1 MYLPQSRLES
11 EEPMARPRIYFVVQP
26 TVAHYREPL
35 LRRLLESTRYDFDL
49 VGRFK
54 NSEST
59 AVDEIHSAADEVLAK
74 VRPLTFSKIRGYWW
88 EHGQVREIWAGAHDA
103 YVIAGRIPTVSAWA
117 ACAVAALRGRTLIM
131 WGHGWKRPEDGLKR
145 RVRLAFYRLTDGLL
159 VYGDRAKELGSSYG
173 VPAEKIQVIYNS
185 IYPEA
190 LTTMARESAAHPGQA
205 PDDDGANP
213 TIIYSSR
220 LTTRHRLDLLAEALG
235 GMPAAAR
242 PKLLIVGEG
251 AERPRLE
258 QVFAEHGVDAEFLG
272 AVYDYE
278 QLRELYARADL
289 AVSVGGAGLNVT
301 QSMSFGVPVL
311 AEDGNPDS
319 SPEIEAVVEGVTG
332 RYYQTGDA
340 GSLRR
345 VLAELLAAPAQ
356 LRQLGEASLAVVRER
371 YTAEKHAEAIEDA
384 LDRLL
389 ARAKRG

>member
-1 MYLPQSRLES
+1 
-11 EEPMARPRIYFVVQP
+11 MARPRVYFVVQP

-35 LRRLLESTRYDFDL
+35 LRRLLDSTRYDFDL

-54 NSEST
+54 NSEAT
-59 AVDEIHSAADEVLAK
+59 AADTIHSAAEEVLAK
-74 VRPLTFSKIRGYWW
+74 VRPLRFSAIREFWW
-88 EHGQVREIWAGAHDA
+88 EHGQVREIWAGEHDA
-103 YVIAGRIPTVSAWA
+103 YVIAGRIPTLSAWV

-131 WGHGWKRPEDGLKR
+131 WGHGWKRPEAGLKR
-145 RVRLAFYRLTDGLL
+145 QVRLAFYRLTDGLL
-159 VYGDRAKELGSSYG
+159 VYGDRARELGSSYG

-190 LTTMARESAAHPGQA
+190 LTCLARESAIPENGET
-205 PDDDGANP
+205 PDDDAGSAG

-235 GMPAAAR
+235 EMPDAAR
-242 PKLLIVGEG
+242 PKVLIVGEG

-258 QVFAEHGVDAEFLG
+258 QVFADHGVDAQFLG

-278 QLRELYARADL
+278 QLRGLYARADL

-301 QSMSFGVPVL
+301 QAMSFGVPVL
-311 AEDGNPDS
+311 AEDGDPDS
-319 SPEIEAVVEGVTG
+319 SPEIEAVIEGVTG

-345 VLAELLAAPAQ
+345 VLTELLAAPAQ
-356 LRQLGEASLAVVRER
+356 LRQLGEASLGVVRER
-371 YTAEKHAEAIEDA
+371 YTAEKHAAAIEDA
-384 LDRLL
+384 LAVLL
-389 ARAKRG
+389 SRASRR

>member
-1 MYLPQSRLES
+1 
-11 EEPMARPRIYFVVQP
+11 MAPPRVYFVVQP

-54 NSEST
+54 NSEASS
-59 AVDEIHSAADEVLAK
+59 ADSIHSAADEVLAK
-74 VRPLTFSKIRGYWW
+74 VRPLKFSALGKFWW
-88 EHGQVREIWAGAHDA
+88 EHGQVREIWRGHHDA

-117 ACAVAALRGRTLIM
+117 ASAIAALRGRTLIM
-131 WGHGWKRPEDGLKR
+131 WGHGWKRPEEGLKR

-185 IYPEA
+185 IYPQA
-190 LTTMARESAAHPGQA
+190 LTGMAREAADAHVGQATYDDAGSAA
-205 PDDDGANP
+205 

-220 LTTRHRLDLLAEALG
+220 LTSRHRLDLLAEALG
-235 GMPAAAR
+235 GMPAAER
-242 PKLLIVGEG
+242 PKVLIVGEG

-258 QVFAEHGVDAEFLG
+258 QVFTEHGVDAAFLG
-272 AVYDYE
+272 AVYDYD
-278 QLRELYARADL
+278 QLRGLYAQADL

-301 QSMSFGVPVL
+301 QAMSFGVPVL

-319 SPEIEAVVEGVTG
+319 SPEIEAVVEGITG
-332 RYYQTGDA
+332 RYYQAGDA

-345 VLAELLAAPAQ
+345 VLAELLADPAQ
-356 LRQLGEASLAVVRER
+356 LTQLGEASLAVVRDR
-371 YTAEKHAEAIEDA
+371 YTAEKHAESIENA
-384 LDRLL
+384 LDVLL
-389 ARAKRG
+389 PRAKRT

>member
-1 MYLPQSRLES
+1 
-11 EEPMARPRIYFVVQP
+11 MARPRVYFVVQP

-35 LRRLLESTRYDFDL
+35 LRRLLDSTRYDFDL

-54 NSEST
+54 NSEAPT
-59 AVDEIHSAADEVLAK
+59 ADAIHSAADEVLAQ
-74 VRPLTFSKIRGYWW
+74 VRPLRFSALRQFWW
-88 EHGQVREIWAGAHDA
+88 EHGQVREIWQGHHDV
-103 YVIAGRIPTVSAWA
+103 YVIAGRIPTVSAWVACGA
-117 ACAVAALRGRTLIM
+117 AAVRGRTLIM

-159 VYGDRAKELGSSYG
+159 VYGDRAKDLGRSYG

-190 LTTMARESAAHPGQA
+190 LTGSAREDAGPVR
-205 PDDDGANP
+205 

-220 LTTRHRLDLLAEALG
+220 LTARHRLDLLAEALG
-235 GMPAAAR
+235 GMAVEDR
-242 PKLLIVGEG
+242 PKVLIVGEG

-258 QVFAEHGVDAEFLG
+258 EVFAEHGVDADFRG
-272 AVYDYE
+272 AVYDYG
-278 QLRELYARADL
+278 QLRALYAQADL

-301 QSMSFGVPVL
+301 QAMSFGVPVL

-345 VLAELLAAPAQ
+345 VLTDLLASPEQ
-356 LRQLGEASLAVVRER
+356 LRQLGEASLAVVRDR
-371 YTAEKHAEAIEDA
+371 YTAEKHADAIENA
-384 LDRLL
+384 LDTLL
-389 ARAKRG
+389 VRAKPRRHAQARNRAKVRRGRAGGS

>member
-1 MYLPQSRLES
+1 
-11 EEPMARPRIYFVVQP
+11 MARPRVYFVVQP

-35 LRRLLESTRYDFDL
+35 VRRLLESTRYDFDL

-54 NSEST
+54 NSEAT
-59 AVDEIHSAADEVLAK
+59 AADTIHSAADEVLAK
-74 VRPLTFSKIRGYWW
+74 VRPLRFSAVGKFWW
-88 EHGQVREIWAGAHDA
+88 EHGQVGEIWAGHHDA

-117 ACAVAALRGRTLIM
+117 ASAVAALRGRTLIM

-145 RVRLAFYRLTDGLL
+145 QVRLAFYRLTDGLL
-159 VYGDRAKELGSSYG
+159 VYGDRAKELGSSYR

-190 LTTMARESAAHPGQA
+190 LTGSARESARATHAAHPAQT
-205 PDDDGANP
+205 PDDDAGSP

-235 GMPAAAR
+235 GMPAEAR

-272 AVYDYE
+272 AVYDYD
-278 QLRELYARADL
+278 QLRELYAQADL
-289 AVSVGGAGLNVT
+289 AVSVGGAGLNIT
-301 QSMSFGVPVL
+301 QAMSFGVPVL

-319 SPEIEAVVEGVTG
+319 SPEIEAVVEEVTG

-345 VLAELLAAPAQ
+345 VLTELLAAPHQ
-356 LRQLGEASLAVVRER
+356 LQQLGEASLAVVRDR

-384 LDRLL
+384 LDVLL
-389 ARAKRG
+389 ARGKR

>member
-1 MYLPQSRLES
+1 
-11 EEPMARPRIYFVVQP
+11 MARPRVYFVVQP

-35 LRRLLESTRYDFDL
+35 LRRLLDSTRYDFDL

-54 NSEST
+54 NSEAT
-59 AVDEIHSAADEVLAK
+59 AADTIHSAAEEVLAK
-74 VRPLTFSKIRGYWW
+74 VRPLRFSAIRQFWW
-88 EHGQVREIWAGAHDA
+88 EHGQVREIWAGEHDA
-103 YVIAGRIPTVSAWA
+103 YVIAGRIPTLSAWV

-131 WGHGWKRPEDGLKR
+131 WGHGWKRPEAGLKR
-145 RVRLAFYRLTDGLL
+145 QVRLAFYRLTDGLL
-159 VYGDRAKELGSSYG
+159 VYGDRARELGSSYG

-190 LTTMARESAAHPGQA
+190 LTCLAREHAAVDAGRT
-205 PDDDGANP
+205 PDDDAGSAG

-235 GMPAAAR
+235 EMPDAAR

-258 QVFAEHGVDAEFLG
+258 QVFADHGVDAQFLG

-278 QLRELYARADL
+278 QLRGLYARADL

-301 QSMSFGVPVL
+301 QAMSFGVPVL

-319 SPEIEAVVEGVTG
+319 SPEIEAVIEGVTG

-345 VLAELLAAPAQ
+345 VLTELLAAPAQ
-356 LRQLGEASLAVVRER
+356 LRQLGEASLGVVRER
-371 YTAEKHAEAIEDA
+371 YTAEKHAAAIEDA
-384 LDRLL
+384 LGALL
-389 ARAKRG
+389 SRASRR

>member
-1 MYLPQSRLES
+1 
-11 EEPMARPRIYFVVQP
+11 MARPRVYFVVQP

-35 LRRLLESTRYDFDL
+35 LRRLLDSTRYDFDL

-54 NSEST
+54 NSEAT
-59 AVDEIHSAADEVLAK
+59 AADTIHSAAEEVLAK
-74 VRPLTFSKIRGYWW
+74 VRPLRFSAIREFWW
-88 EHGQVREIWAGAHDA
+88 EHGQVREIWAGEHDA
-103 YVIAGRIPTVSAWA
+103 YVIAGRIPTLSAWV

-131 WGHGWKRPEDGLKR
+131 WGHGWKRPEAGLKR
-145 RVRLAFYRLTDGLL
+145 QVRLAFYRLTDGLL
-159 VYGDRAKELGSSYG
+159 VYGDRARELGSSYG

-190 LTTMARESAAHPGQA
+190 LTCLARESAAADAGRTPE
-205 PDDDGANP
+205 DDAGSAG

-235 GMPAAAR
+235 EMPDAAR
-242 PKLLIVGEG
+242 PKVLIVGEG

-258 QVFAEHGVDAEFLG
+258 QVFADHGVDAQFLG

-278 QLRELYARADL
+278 QLRGLYARADL

-301 QSMSFGVPVL
+301 QAMSFGVPVL

-319 SPEIEAVVEGVTG
+319 SPEIEAVIEGVTG

-345 VLAELLAAPAQ
+345 VLTELLAAPAQ
-356 LRQLGEASLAVVRER
+356 LRQLGEASLGVVRER
-371 YTAEKHAEAIEDA
+371 YTAEKHAAAIEDA
-384 LDRLL
+384 LGVLL
-389 ARAKRG
+389 SRASRR

>member
-1 MYLPQSRLES
+1 
-11 EEPMARPRIYFVVQP
+11 MARPRIYFVVQP

-59 AVDEIHSAADEVLAK
+59 AADAIHSAADEVLAK
-74 VRPLTFSKIRGYWW
+74 VRPLRFSAIREFWW

-190 LTTMARESAAHPGQA
+190 LIGSARETDAARTA
-205 PDDDGANP
+205 EAADDDAGSPA

-235 GMPAAAR
+235 GMPDAAR

-278 QLRELYARADL
+278 QLRGLYARADL

-301 QSMSFGVPVL
+301 QAMSFGVPVL

-332 RYYQTGDA
+332 RHYQTGDA

-345 VLAELLAAPAQ
+345 VLAELLAAPTQ
-356 LRQLGEASLAVVRER
+356 LRRLGEASLAVVRER

>member
-1 MYLPQSRLES
+1 
-11 EEPMARPRIYFVVQP
+11 MARPRVYFVVQP

-35 LRRLLESTRYDFDL
+35 LRRLLDSTRYDFDL

-54 NSEST
+54 NSEAPT
-59 AVDEIHSAADEVLAK
+59 ADAIHSAADEVLAE
-74 VRPLTFSKIRGYWW
+74 VRPLRFSALRQFWW
-88 EHGQVREIWAGAHDA
+88 EHGQVREIWQGHHDV
-103 YVIAGRIPTVSAWA
+103 YVIAGRIPTVSAWVACGA
-117 ACAVAALRGRTLIM
+117 AAVRGRTLIM

-159 VYGDRAKELGSSYG
+159 VYGDRAKDLGSSYG

-190 LTTMARESAAHPGQA
+190 LTGSAREDAGPVR
-205 PDDDGANP
+205 

-220 LTTRHRLDLLAEALG
+220 LTARHRLDLLAEALG
-235 GMPAAAR
+235 GMAVEDR
-242 PKLLIVGEG
+242 PKVLIVGEG

-258 QVFAEHGVDAEFLG
+258 EVFAEHGVDADFRG
-272 AVYDYE
+272 AVYDYG
-278 QLRELYARADL
+278 QLRALYAQADL

-301 QSMSFGVPVL
+301 QAMSFGVPVL

-345 VLAELLAAPAQ
+345 VLTELLAAPEQ
-356 LRQLGEASLAVVRER
+356 LRQLGEASLAVVRDR
-371 YTAEKHAEAIEDA
+371 YTAEKHADAIENA
-384 LDRLL
+384 LDTLL
-389 ARAKRG
+389 VRAKPRRYAQARNRAKVRRGRAGGS

>member
-1 MYLPQSRLES
+1 
-11 EEPMARPRIYFVVQP
+11 MARPRVYFVVQP

-35 LRRLLESTRYDFDL
+35 VRRLLESTRYDFDL

-54 NSEST
+54 NSEAT
-59 AVDEIHSAADEVLAK
+59 AADTIHSAADEVLAK
-74 VRPLTFSKIRGYWW
+74 VRPLRFSAVGRFWW
-88 EHGQVREIWAGAHDA
+88 EHGQVREIWAGHHDV

-117 ACAVAALRGRTLIM
+117 ASAVAALRGRTLIM
-131 WGHGWKRPEDGLKR
+131 WGHGWKRPEEGLKR
-145 RVRLAFYRLTDGLL
+145 QVRLAFYRFTDGLL

-185 IYPEA
+185 IYREA
-190 LTTMARESAAHPGQA
+190 QTGSARESRAADRA
-205 PDDDGANP
+205 ETPDDDAGSSP

-235 GMPAAAR
+235 GMPAEAR

-258 QVFAEHGVDAEFLG
+258 QVFADHSVDAEFLG
-272 AVYDYE
+272 AVYDHH
-278 QLRELYARADL
+278 QLRELYAQADL
-289 AVSVGGAGLNVT
+289 AVSVGGAGLNIT
-301 QSMSFGVPVL
+301 QAMSFGVPVL

-319 SPEIEAVVEGVTG
+319 SPEIEAVVEGITG
-332 RYYQTGDA
+332 RHYQSGDA

-345 VLAELLAAPAQ
+345 VLTELLAAPHQ
-356 LRQLGEASLAVVRER
+356 LQQLGEASLAVVRDR

-384 LDRLL
+384 LDVLL
-389 ARAKRG
+389 ARAKRS

>member
-1 MYLPQSRLES
+1 
-11 EEPMARPRIYFVVQP
+11 MARPRVYFVVQP

-35 LRRLLESTRYDFDL
+35 LRRLLDSTRYDFDL

-54 NSEST
+54 NSEAT
-59 AVDEIHSAADEVLAK
+59 AADTIHSAAEEVLAK
-74 VRPLTFSKIRGYWW
+74 VRPLRFSAIRQFWW
-88 EHGQVREIWAGAHDA
+88 EHGQVREIWAGEHDA
-103 YVIAGRIPTVSAWA
+103 YVIAGRIPTLSAWV

-131 WGHGWKRPEDGLKR
+131 WGHGWKRPEEGLKR
-145 RVRLAFYRLTDGLL
+145 QVRLAFYRLTDGLL
-159 VYGDRAKELGSSYG
+159 VYGDRARELGSSYG

-190 LTTMARESAAHPGQA
+190 LTCLARESAAADAGRT
-205 PDDDGANP
+205 PDDDAGSAG

-235 GMPAAAR
+235 EMPDAAR
-242 PKLLIVGEG
+242 PKVLIVGEG

-258 QVFAEHGVDAEFLG
+258 QVFADHGVDAQFLG

-278 QLRELYARADL
+278 QLRGLYARADL

-301 QSMSFGVPVL
+301 QAMSFGVPVL

-319 SPEIEAVVEGVTG
+319 SPEIEAVIEGVTG

-345 VLAELLAAPAQ
+345 VLTELLAAPAQ
-356 LRQLGEASLAVVRER
+356 LRQLGEASLGVVRER
-371 YTAEKHAEAIEDA
+371 YTAEKHAAAIEDA
-384 LDRLL
+384 LGVLL
-389 ARAKRG
+389 SRASRR

>member
-1 MYLPQSRLES
+1 
-11 EEPMARPRIYFVVQP
+11 MARPRVYFVVQP

-35 LRRLLESTRYDFDL
+35 LRRLLDSTRYDFDL

-54 NSEST
+54 NSEES
-59 AVDEIHSAADEVLAK
+59 ANDRIHSASSDVLEQ
-74 VRPLTFSKIRGYWW
+74 VRSLRFANLRGYWW
-88 EHGQVREIWAGAHDA
+88 EHGQVREIWRGDHDA
-103 YVIAGRIPTVSAWA
+103 FVISGRIHTVSAWV

-131 WGHGWKRPEDGLKR
+131 WGHGWKRPEAGLKR
-145 RVRLAFYRLTDGLL
+145 QVRLAFYRLTDGLL
-159 VYGDRAKELGSSYG
+159 VYGDRARELGSSYG

-185 IYPEA
+185 IYPKA
-190 LTTMARESAAHPGQA
+190 LTCLARESAAADAGRT
-205 PDDDGANP
+205 PDDDAGSAG

-235 GMPAAAR
+235 EMPDAAR

-258 QVFAEHGVDAEFLG
+258 QVFADHGVDAQFLG

-278 QLRELYARADL
+278 QLRGLYARADL

-301 QSMSFGVPVL
+301 QAMSFGVPVL

-319 SPEIEAVVEGVTG
+319 SPEIEAVIEGVTG

-345 VLAELLAAPAQ
+345 VLTELLAAPAQ
-356 LRQLGEASLAVVRER
+356 LRQLGEASLGVVRER
-371 YTAEKHAEAIEDA
+371 YTAEKHAAAIEDA
-384 LDRLL
+384 LGALL
-389 ARAKRG
+389 SRASRR

>member
-1 MYLPQSRLES
+1 
-11 EEPMARPRIYFVVQP
+11 MAPPRVYFVVQP

-54 NSEST
+54 NSEASS
-59 AVDEIHSAADEVLAK
+59 ADSIHSAADEVLAK
-74 VRPLTFSKIRGYWW
+74 VRPLKFSALGKFWW
-88 EHGQVREIWAGAHDA
+88 EHGQVREIWRGHHDA

-117 ACAVAALRGRTLIM
+117 ASAVAALRGRTLIM

-185 IYPEA
+185 IYPQA
-190 LTTMARESAAHPGQA
+190 LTGMAREAADAHVGQATDDDAGSAA
-205 PDDDGANP
+205 

-220 LTTRHRLDLLAEALG
+220 LTSRHRLDLLAEALG
-235 GMPAAAR
+235 GMPAAER
-242 PKLLIVGEG
+242 PKVLIVGEG

-258 QVFAEHGVDAEFLG
+258 QVFTEHGVDAAFLG
-272 AVYDYE
+272 AVYDYD
-278 QLRELYARADL
+278 QLRGLYAQADL

-301 QSMSFGVPVL
+301 QAMSFGVPVL

-319 SPEIEAVVEGVTG
+319 SPEIEAVVEGITG
-332 RYYQTGDA
+332 RYYQAGDA
-340 GSLRR
+340 GSLRK
-345 VLAELLAAPAQ
+345 VLAELLADPAQ
-356 LRQLGEASLAVVRER
+356 LTQLGEASLAVVRDR
-371 YTAEKHAEAIEDA
+371 YTAEKHAEWIENA
-384 LDRLL
+384 LDVLL
-389 ARAKRG
+389 ARAKRA